1 MTNPRWKDQIGA
13 RLHGQDVKALVG
25 ALPLFKRR
33 VKLRIVCGDKGCGRV
48 WERRVTMGDPQAQ
61 HAFEDTLR
69 EARLHATIADHAA
82 GVLTVESL
90 S

>member
-1 MTNPRWKDQIGA
+1 MRPVWKQPMEQQMHTA
-13 RLHGQDVKALVG
+13 DVKALVG
-25 ALPLFKRR
+25 ALPMFKRR

-69 EARLHATIADHAA
+69 EARLHCTLADHAA
-82 GVLTVESL
+82 GNLTVESL
-90 S
+90 